1 MPGSGFPGKRMRSA
15 EALAGFS
22 SPAVGFDQPFEM
34 LQACHDRVERSLALL
49 DRLVAHVRDHGHDA
63 ASRSA
68 ARDVL
73 RYFDLAAPPPHLDEE
88 RHVLPLLLA
97 SDNADL
103 RALAGQLRAEH
114 RRMEALWAALRVPL
128 QPWADDPPAS
138 TRFPLPQALAEFLAV
153 YTGHI
158 AREEGHAYPAV
169 RARLD
174 AATLADMGAEMSAR
188 RRAPAPAGTGAP
200 R

>member
-1 MPGSGFPGKRMRSA
+1 MNATALPGFA
-15 EALAGFS
+15 

-49 DRLVAHVRDHGHDA
+49 QRLVAHVRDHGHDA

-73 RYFDLAAPPPHLDEE
+73 RYFDLAAPHHHLDEE
-88 RHVLPLLLA
+88 RHVLPPLLA
-97 SDNADL
+97 SDDADL
-103 RALAGQLRAEH
+103 RALAEQLVAEH

-128 QPWADDPPAS
+128 QQWADEAPAS
-138 TRFPLPQALAEFLAV
+138 TTFPLPEALAEFTAV
-153 YTGHI
+153 YAGHI
-158 AREEGHAYPAV
+158 AREEAHAYPQ
-169 RARLD
+169 ARTLLD

-188 RRAPAPAGTGAP
+188 RRVPATGTP